1 MTDEAIEAAIL
12 QLRSS
17 ALETLGLMKEM
28 ASRPLVEGEVSKL
41 ALYAAK
47 LANMEG
53 GFLTLQQYAPVLRK
67 SMAAAAAPT
76 PVEAEEVE
84 EEDPPEETPSN
95 VVTPAMSETMKR
107 VAIAHGTFDDSDEE

>member
-28 ASRPLVEGEVSKL
+28 AARPLVEGEVNKL

-76 PVEAEEVE
+76 PVEVE
-84 EEDPPEETPSN
+84 EEEEAPPEEPPCN

-107 VAIAHGTFDDSDEE
+107 VAMAHGTFDDSAEE